1 MKYIYI
7 YIYTSRQIAE
17 MQVSLERPD
26 GEHPKGEC
34 VGMLRLRF
42 VFDFEPFLEEE
53 DSIVDLPPAL
63 HKRTTTVYRVD

>member
-1 MKYIYI
+1 
-7 YIYTSRQIAE
+7 

-42 VFDFEPFLEEE
+42 VFDFEPVLEEE
-53 DSIVDLPPAL
+53 DSLVDLPPAL
-63 HKRTTTVYRVD
+63 HKRTTTVYRVN